1 MEKLVNF
8 GPFKGPTQRVI
19 QRWFDDA
26 TVHHSSLC
34 PSMQLAWCSAGSAS
48 DPEAW
53 PGQSWEPYVCMIWGN
68 SLSISQ
74 MQTPIPLEDV
84 PLSLFLQII
93 FFFLSCSG
101 FFLLCP
107 AFFLIHHLPF
117 PIFISPFWPWRLQSL
132 ALTTLW
138 HMSLIAVE
146 GKSWVDENGHGAG
159 QGGWTQGP
167 PSAQGTGLKT
177 WSEGHHSHG
186 CHWRWVVYIPP
197 ILLLCSALCPDLRWN
212 KSWNQSPGIRVLGGG
227 NLYVKC
233 KADVGLVCLPPTLP
247 AECPGGGPE
256 PNSAL
261 DKRTRVWAQS
271 RAGLWDFFLNNSSIY
286 TLGYSS
292 HMWLMALFSNLEE
305 VSQRTVCFCRQMSK
319 LADRWGTV
327 R

>member
-167 PSAQGTGLKT
+167 PSAQGTGLRT

>member
-167 PSAQGTGLKT
+167 PSAQGTGLRT

-305 VSQRTVCFCRQMSK
+305 VNQRTVCFCRQMSK